1 MVMTLDELKNM
12 IKKDLEIDQTA
23 LDAESS
29 RTPQIHNKY
38 LVMFMDEKLKLK
50 RMENELS
57 VLRRNKW
64 LYYTGRMSKEELDQ
78 HGWEPFELNILKNE
92 ADQMIESDTDYIKA
106 SEKVNFQQEK
116 VNYLED
122 VVKIVNNRQWQ
133 IRSIIDWLKFT
144 QGV

>member
-1 MVMTLDELKNM
+1 MNLDELKNM

-38 LVMFMDEKLKLK
+38 LIMYMDEKLKLK

-64 LYYTGRMSKEELDQ
+64 LYYTGRMSKEELAQ
-78 HGWEPFELNILKNE
+78 YGWEPFELNILKNE
-92 ADQMIESDTDYIKA
+92 ADQMIESDGDYIKT

>member
-1 MVMTLDELKNM
+1 MNLDELKVM
-12 IKKDLEIDQTA
+12 IKKDLDIDQTA

-50 RMENELS
+50 RMNNELS

-64 LYYTGRMSKEELDQ
+64 LYYTGRMSQEELTQ
-78 HGWEPFELNILKNE
+78 FGWEPFELNILKTE
-92 ADQMIESDTDYIKA
+92 ADDMIESDADYIKA
-106 SEKVNFQQEK
+106 SEKVNFQEEK
-116 VNYLED
+116 VSYLES
-122 VVKIVNNRQWQ
+122 VIKIVQNRQWQ
-133 IRSIIDWLKFT
+133 IRAMIDWLKFT

>member
-1 MVMTLDELKNM
+1 MNLDELKTM

-50 RMENELS
+50 RIESELA

-92 ADQMIESDTDYIKA
+92 ADQMIESDLDYIKA
-106 SEKVNFQQEK
+106 AEKVNFQQEK
-116 VNYLED
+116 VSYLED
-122 VVKIVNNRQWQ
+122 VIKIVNNRQWQ

>member
-1 MVMTLDELKNM
+1 MNFDELKNM

-38 LVMFMDEKLKLK
+38 LVMYMDEKLKLK

-78 HGWEPFELNILKNE
+78 FGWEPFELNILKNE
-92 ADQMIESDTDYIKA
+92 ADQMIESDSDYIKA
-106 SEKVNFQQEK
+106 SEKVNFQSER

>member
-1 MVMTLDELKNM
+1 MNLDELKTM

-23 LDAESS
+23 LDTESS

-38 LVMFMDEKLKLK
+38 LVMFMDERLRLN
-50 RMENELS
+50 RLENELA

-64 LYYTGRMSKEELDQ
+64 LYYTGRMSKEELDLL
-78 HGWEPFELNILKNE
+78 GWEPFELNILKNE
-92 ADQMIESDTDYIKA
+92 ADQMIESDSEYIKA
-106 SEKVNFQQEK
+106 HEKIQFQSEKVK
-116 VNYLED
+116 YLED
-122 VVKIVNNRQWQ
+122 VIKIVNNRQWQ

>member
-92 ADQMIESDTDYIKA
+92 ADQMIESDNDYIKA

>member
-1 MVMTLDELKNM
+1 MNLDELKTM

-23 LDAESS
+23 LDSESS

-38 LVMFMDEKLKLK
+38 LVMYMDEKLKLK

-92 ADQMIESDTDYIKA
+92 ADQMIESDNDYIKA

>member
-1 MVMTLDELKNM
+1 MNLDELKVM
-12 IKKDLEIDQTA
+12 IKKDLDIDQTA

-50 RMENELS
+50 RMNNELS

-64 LYYTGRMSKEELDQ
+64 LYYTGRMSQEELTQ
-78 HGWEPFELNILKNE
+78 FGWEPFELNILKTE
-92 ADQMIESDTDYIKA
+92 ADDMIESDIDYIKA
-106 SEKVNFQQEK
+106 SEKVNFQEEK
-116 VNYLED
+116 VNYLES
-122 VVKIVNNRQWQ
+122 VIKIVQNRQWQ
-133 IRSIIDWLKFT
+133 IRAMIDWLKFT